1 VAPAV
6 VSTQA
11 KARAESAMKLAVK
24 LAAGTAAESSELGR
38 GV

>member
-1 VAPAV
+1 VAPAA

-11 KARAESAMKLAVK
+11 KAKAESAMMLM
-24 LAAGTAAESSELGR
+24 LAAGTAAVSSELGR